1 MDKHQVISYMKEIL
15 KEIFNDDDMKLEI
28 TNNMSLFGSDSVLDS
43 MKLVEL
49 CLSLED
55 KASEIGFDFD
65 WTSENAMSKSRSI
78 FRSIESLAEEFVN
91 QQKGKKK

>member
-1 MDKHQVISYMKEIL
+1 MDKHQVISYMKEII